1 MKTSK
6 YSLMTML
13 GHISTDINQGALPAL
28 LPFLV
33 LNKDISYTSA
43 AGLIFAAN
51 SVSSFVQPLLG
62 YLGDKVSWTWL
73 MGLGIFLAGAGIA
86 AVGWLDGYWAIF
98 FAVMVS
104 GVGVAIFHPEGG
116 KIANLVAGEKKG
128 AGIAIFSVGG
138 NIGFALGPV
147 IVSLAISLFG
157 MKGTAV
163 FLAPAVLMPL
173 VVLANLKALNRIT
186 AESRTRQSG
195 GRENE
200 TADDWP
206 SFFKAASCITAR
218 SIVAY
223 GLTTFIPLYFAV
235 VLLMPEASASTTLTL
250 FSVAA
255 AAATLCGGHVA
266 DRVGFNRIIR
276 VCFSLL
282 VPLLLLF
289 PLIGNVY
296 LAVVLLVPIAFMLNA
311 PQSASIALGQK
322 FVPNHIGTSSGIMLG
337 MAVSVGGM
345 VAPGIGWVG
354 DHYGLTAAIY
364 TVAGFAVLVMGLAFL
379 IPDPRKF
386 GNMSRARKAG
396 EQKNH

>member
-1 MKTSK
+1 MKINK
-6 YSLMTML
+6 YSLMTMC
-13 GHISTDINQGALPAL
+13 GHICTDINQGALPAL

-33 LNKDISYTSA
+33 LNKDISYASA

-62 YLGDKVSWTWL
+62 WLGDKVSWTWL
-73 MGLGIFLAGAGIA
+73 MGLGIFLAGVGTA
-86 AVGWLDGYWAIF
+86 AIGWLDNYWAIF

-116 KIANLVAGEKKG
+116 KIANLTAGEKKG

-147 IVSLAISLFG
+147 IVSLAMSTLG

-163 FLAPAVLMPL
+163 FLVPAVAMPL
-173 VVLANLKALNRIT
+173 VVLANLKNLNRIT
-186 AESRTRQSG
+186 AEARTRKRG
-195 GRENE
+195 GQDSEE
-200 TADDWP
+200 QDDWP
-206 SFFKAASCITAR
+206 SFFKAASCVTAR

-235 VLLMPEASASTTLTL
+235 VLFLPEASASSTLTL
-250 FSVAA
+250 FSI
-255 AAATLCGGHVA
+255 AAATATLLGGHLA

-276 VCFSLL
+276 ICFTLL

-289 PLIGNVY
+289 PLLDNVH
-296 LAVVLLVPIAFMLNA
+296 LAVILLIPMAFMLNA

-322 FVPNHIGTSSGIMLG
+322 FLPNHIGTSSGIMLG
-337 MAVSVGGM
+337 LAVSVGGM

-354 DHYGLTAAIY
+354 DHYGLTAAMY
-364 TVAGFAVLVMGLAFL
+364 VVAGFSVLVMLLAYL
-379 IPDPRKF
+379 IPDPRKLKDRL
-386 GNMSRARKAG
+386 RARKA
-396 EQKNH
+396 ESDNRD